1 MKVAIIASPVL
12 PVPAPAGG
20 AQAMVADLATG
31 LAGRGHNVSL
41 YCAEGSN
48 VRGVRL
54 RLVPVPEG
62 AARAL
67 VMPGGGQPEPMS
79 DVRASFERI
88 FTMVRGDGA
97 DAVSSHAFDAEAL
110 ELAVGLPVLHTLHL
124 PPIVDAV
131 ASAARRL
138 SPSSLATVSES
149 CRTDWTRAGVHV
161 GTVLLNGVPDHGH
174 AAGPVEPVAL
184 MAGRLSPEKG
194 FEDGL
199 AAAVQAGLRPVIVG
213 PEYDRGYS
221 PSLEGAELRGPLPR
235 KELSE
240 LMARAAVMLTPIR
253 WNEPFGLVAAEAQ
266 MAGCPVVA
274 YARGAMP
281 EVIEDGVSGYLV
293 EPDSVH
299 ELALGIGRAVALDR
313 VAVRESALRRLGLQ
327 PMLDRYEAALEA
339 LS

>member
-1 MKVAIIASPVL
+1 
-12 PVPAPAGG
+12 
-20 AQAMVADLATG
+20 MVADLATG
-31 LAGRGHNVSL
+31 LADRGHDVTL

-48 VRGVRL
+48 IPGVSL
-54 RLVPVPEG
+54 RLVAVPEG
-62 AARAL
+62 AGRAL
-67 VMPGGGQPEPMS
+67 VMPGRGQPEPMS

-88 FTMVRGDGA
+88 FTMVRSDGA

-110 ELAVGLPVLHTLHL
+110 DLAVGLPVLHTLHL

-131 ASAARRL
+131 VSAARRL
-138 SPSSLATVSES
+138 SPTSLATVSES
-149 CRTDWTRAGVHV
+149 CREDWTRAGVQV

-174 AAGPVEPVAL
+174 SDGPVDAVAL

-199 AAAVQAGLRPVIVG
+199 AAAVQAGLRAVIVG

-221 PSLEGAELRGPLPR
+221 PSLEGADLRGPLPR
-235 KELSE
+235 TELSK
-240 LMARAAVMLTPIR
+240 LMSRAAVTLAPIR
-253 WNEPFGLVAAEAQ
+253 WNEPFGLVVAEAQ

-274 YARGAMP
+274 YDRGAMP

-293 EPDSVH
+293 EPDSVR

-313 VAVRESALRRLGLQ
+313 VAVRESALRRLALQ
-327 PMLDRYEAALEA
+327 PMVDRYEMALEA